1 MFVIPSQH
9 DERQDPHSES
19 NKILGIRSKIHAR
32 REKEWSCQGEKEVWS
47 DPSLL
52 LAEFGKRVRWRASC
66 LTNALLANVSRP
78 PTEQH
83 PSVWLWCCLV
93 VVMCA
98 QLHEP
103 TTLSPYSGEAHAILP
118 VLTAS
123 WWESAQAFMIM
134 YAFFCCFTQP
144 DASCRFFFSFA
155 WEFGRKADIFCKA
168 ATNVLHRL
176 EVRTTDKLWCNMM
189 QTVNCVHKWLLL
201 YLQRLE

>member
-9 DERQDPHSES
+9 DNRQDPHSES
-19 NKILGIRSKIHAR
+19 NKILGKRSENHAR

-52 LAEFGKRVRWRASC
+52 LAEFGKRVRWRVSC

-83 PSVWLWCCLV
+83 LSVWLWCCLV

-103 TTLSPYSGEAHAILP
+103 ITLSPYSGEVRAILP
-118 VLTAS
+118 LLTAS

-134 YAFFCCFTQP
+134 YAFFCWFTQP
-144 DASCRFFFSFA
+144 DASRRFLHLHESLGGKQIFFARLPQMFCTN
-155 WEFGRKADIFCKA
+155 WKFGPQISSDVIWCK
-168 ATNVLHRL
+168 L
-176 EVRTTDKLWCNMM
+176 
-189 QTVNCVHKWLLL
+189 
-201 YLQRLE
+201 